1 MNVIFSAKT
10 VRNTLFLLIA
20 LFFFYEAFR
29 TFTLSPLLTAWDFQ
43 AFWGGARALNLGLDP
58 YDPSTLH
65 KLSNPAPFA
74 NPLFLAEM
82 LQPLAHLPLM
92 AAKMIWDGLN
102 FIEAAVTIVIL
113 LHVSKMKLTP
123 QSFILGAAL
132 LMAFEPFSG
141 TIYLGQ
147 TATLVVLA
155 LALSWLLL
163 EQRRLFLA
171 GLVFCLGA
179 TNPYMITGVG
189 LYYLYRSFWK
199 REYKLLLG
207 MAAGGALLVATF
219 LIHPSYS
226 KDWFTTFLS
235 GEAHSEAQDMLQIT
249 LVHLFT
255 YFLGNL
261 PHAAN
266 YAPLLATI
274 ISLVIGFI
282 ACVFSI
288 KIWSKSGGKSAA
300 LDMAIAVVLTVI
312 ASPFDF
318 HQDLLIIVLVA
329 PSLLMLLQ
337 QRSISVNKVAF
348 LFLCASTFLFSSL
361 TGFIDRGVYEF
372 RLPFYYYAPFLSI
385 ALLLL
390 AAKTTQPFYKHLPW
404 LTAFTLLSLV
414 GSYLPLDFGI
424 PIIQYEKIGIFIGLF
439 LFIVAMWRWHPAL
452 TSSSASARPSN
463 SASALNDAE
472 HTPVAPE
479 AAPAGAGASLAITR
493 WFKRT

>member
-1 MNVIFSAKT
+1 MDVIFRAKT
-10 VRNTLFLLIA
+10 VRTTLFLLIA
-20 LFFFYEAFR
+20 LFFFYEAFK
-29 TFTLSPLLTAWDFQ
+29 TFSYSPTLTPWDFQ

-58 YDPSTLH
+58 YAPSTLRQ
-65 KLSNPAPFA
+65 LSNPAPFA

-92 AAKMIWDGLN
+92 TAKMIWTGLN
-102 FIEAAVTIVIL
+102 FIEAAATIVIL
-113 LHVSKMKLTP
+113 FSLSKIKLTP

-155 LALSWLLL
+155 LALSWLFL

-171 GLVFCLGA
+171 GLVCCLGA

-189 LYYLYRSFWK
+189 LYYLYRSLWK
-199 REYKLLLG
+199 HEYKLLLG
-207 MAAGGALLVATF
+207 MATGGALLVATF

-235 GEAHSEAQDMLQIT
+235 GEAHSEAQDLLQIT

-255 YFLGNL
+255 YFLGNV
-261 PHAAN
+261 
-266 YAPLLATI
+266 PLLATI
-274 ISLVIGFI
+274 LSLVIGFI
-282 ACVFSI
+282 ACAFSLI
-288 KIWSKSGGKSAA
+288 IWSKSGGRSVA
-300 LDMAIAVVLTVI
+300 LDMAIAIVLTVI

-329 PSLLMLLQ
+329 PSLLLLLQ
-337 QRSISVNKVAF
+337 QGVSVNKVAF

-385 ALLLL
+385 AMLLL
-390 AAKTTQPFYKHLPW
+390 ATKTTQSFSKHLPW
-404 LTAFTLLSLV
+404 LTAFTVLSLV
-414 GSYLPLDFGI
+414 GSYLPQDFGI

-439 LFIVAMWRWHPAL
+439 LFMVGMWRWHPAL
-452 TSSSASARPSN
+452 ASHSASVV
-463 SASALNDAE
+463 NDAE
-472 HTPVAPE
+472 HASVAQ
-479 AAPAGAGASLAITR
+479 AAQPTGAGGSLAITR
-493 WFKRT
+493 WLKRI